1 MLCHL
6 PFPGFPKPWYQWM
19 CDAVSLPSP
28 SLLWLNAAHFS
39 HKVTLEHR
47 SQCGFYILPSMFL
60 LCNPDCSFVLF
71 CFAFYFFREKREDGV
86 KGNMCVCVYEC
97 TRWVKC
103 TPGHMCGSQR
113 TVLWKKLFSS
123 TFTRVLEFEPK
134 SLDLCNKCQ
143 PNQLS
148 GSFMYISSTWYIQF
162 FVVISTGSRSPLL
175 CPSSCSLETVDF
187 YVIYKGK
194 GCGLHHWDS
203 LHSKCHSSHCSCE
216 HTKAFWV
223 QSVTSSTAVCSTV
236 TTVPTRLLCHQM
248 SILASPTRTAMS
260 SLDGLRVLHSHR
272 GELDW
277 YIFKS
282 ISELFLNNFW
292 SNLSLCSSWRIS
304 KLR

>member
-1 MLCHL
+1 MD
-6 PFPGFPKPWYQWM
+6 FT
-19 CDAVSLPSP
+19 SSP
-28 SLLWLNAAHFS
+28 
-39 HKVTLEHR
+39 
-47 SQCGFYILPSMFL
+47 P
-60 LCNPDCSFVLF
+60 CSFSVIQIVLLF
-71 CFAFYFFREKREDGV
+71 CFALPFISLERRERTEWREI
-86 KGNMCVCVYEC
+86 CVYEC

-113 TVLWKKLFSS
+113 TVLWKKLSSS

-143 PNQLS
+143 SNQLS

-187 YVIYKGK
+187 YVVSKGK
-194 GCGLHHWDS
+194 GCGLHRWDS

-236 TTVPTRLLCHQM
+236 TTVPTRHLCHQM
-248 SILASPTRTAMS
+248 AMS
-260 SLDGLRVLHSHR
+260 SLDGLRVLRSHR

-292 SNLSLCSSWRIS
+292 SNPSLCSSWRIS